1 MRAYYG
7 LLIVL
12 GIILCGTTV
21 FCGEEAIDLDKIVVT
36 PARVAQAQS
45 DTPYTVDAVSPR
57 ELEQSSPVSLGDALE
72 DTAGVNIL
80 SSGAMGANANVRM
93 RGANAAGV
101 LILRDGIPLN
111 SPRDGEVDLSTIP
124 LSSIDRIEV
133 VHGPGSGLYG
143 SSTIGGIVNILSKD
157 PPQQPETEITS
168 LAGTHNTFIQRL
180 TTGATAG
187 KFGYIVNGEHTRSD
201 GFRQNADVEANSAS
215 AKLTYA
221 LNDANDLGLNTGFFK
236 SRLGAPGKKTAADTD
251 DRQTDYKSFVDATW
265 GLDAGDG
272 LELKTRVYRNYER
285 LRFFENSAGPTWG
298 DIAGDTFRHTT
309 VSNGFDTQATKEFC
323 ERYSATGGFTYVGNF
338 NNSTSSGKHAFT
350 TRAGYLQNIFELTE
364 KIKFD
369 LGARLDD
376 YSNFGTQVNP
386 NAGLVY
392 SFNQTDRVRASVS
405 KAFRAPTFNDLY
417 WPDDGYTAGNP
428 DVKPEK
434 AMNVEA
440 GIDKQLLDNLTASLT
455 CFHSRFSDMII
466 WAENSTGKWVPS
478 NVDSAEINGA
488 ELSTNLRISQEIGL
502 ECGYTYQ
509 RPQNRSTKKDL
520 IYQPRQ
526 KFNTGIKYAAAGL
539 TCRLNA
545 LYTGMRYTST
555 DNTEKLKQYYTL
567 NFSLDKKITR
577 DIDALLYANNILNR
591 KYEANKDYPAPGFSL
606 LAGVR
611 IGF

>member
-1 MRAYYG
+1 MRTYTG
-7 LLIVL
+7 LLLLL
-12 GIILCGTTV
+12 GTLFCGTIA
-21 FCGEEAIDLDKIVVT
+21 FCAEDTIELSRIVVT
-36 PARVAQAQS
+36 PERIAQAKG
-45 DTPYTVDAVSPR
+45 DTPYTVDAVTPR
-57 ELEQSSPVSLGDALE
+57 DLEQSSPVSLGETLE
-72 DTAGVNIL
+72 DAAGLNIL

-143 SSTIGGIVNILSKD
+143 SSTIGGIVNILSKN
-157 PPQQPETEITS
+157 PPAQPETEITS
-168 LAGTHNTFIQRL
+168 LAGTHNTFIERL
-180 TTGATAG
+180 STGATAG
-187 KFGYIVNGEHTRSD
+187 KFGYIVNGEHTQSD
-201 GFRQNADVEANSAS
+201 GFRPNSDVTANSAS
-215 AKLTYA
+215 TKLTYA
-221 LNDANDLGLNTGFFK
+221 LNDTNDLGLNTGFSE
-236 SRLGAPGKKTAADTD
+236 SRLGAPGKKTAADID
-251 DRQTDYKSFVDATW
+251 DRQIDHKSFIDASW

-272 LELKTRVYRNYER
+272 LEFKTRAYRNYER

-309 VSNGFDTQATKEFC
+309 VSNGFDTQATKRFC
-323 ERYSATGGFTYVGNF
+323 GLYSATGGFTYAGNF
-338 NNSTSSGKHAFT
+338 NDSTSSGKHSFN
-350 TRAGYLQNIFELTE
+350 TRAGYLQNMFTLTE
-364 KIKFD
+364 KLNFD

-376 YSNFGTQVNP
+376 YSNFGTQINP

-434 AMNVEA
+434 SMNVEA
-440 GIDKQLLDNLTASLT
+440 GVDKQIFDNLTASLT
-455 CFHSRFSDMII
+455 YFHSRFSDMII
-466 WAENSTGKWVPS
+466 WAENNTGKWVPS

-488 ELSTNLRISQEIGL
+488 ELRTNLRISKEVGL
-502 ECGYTYQ
+502 EYGYTYQ
-509 RPQNRSTKKDL
+509 RPQNRATKKDL

-526 KFNTGIKYAAAGL
+526 KFTTALKYSAAGF
-539 TCRLNA
+539 TCRLSA

-567 NFSLDKKITR
+567 NFSLDKKMTR
-577 DIDALLYANNILNR
+577 NIDVLLYANNLLNR

-606 LAGVR
+606 LAGVKV
-611 IGF
+611 GF